1 MHCLIPFEGKYFT
14 FFYMEFFSK
23 WYGDK
28 KKTMKKLNKI
38 KSQFRWF
45 GIDNKSL
52 KSG

>member
-14 FFYMEFFSK
+14 FFIWSSSPSGMEI
-23 WYGDK
+23 K